1 METGQEKLE
10 RVLAL
15 VLGVLLTFLFVK
27 AVFTFIVEP
36 TLIRVNEYTK
46 KVEIIEE
53 RDK

>member
-15 VLGVLLTFLFVK
+15 ILGVLLTFLFVK
-27 AVFTFIVEP
+27 AAFHFIVEP
-36 TLIRVNEYTK
+36 SLMRVSEHHK
-46 KVEIIEE
+46 RVEIIEE